1 MKNVPRKL
9 AVYAVWFNM
18 YPGDSRAAWPAHA
31 LTDSRVTQF
40 WDEPR
45 RVGTMFLS
53 QLPTILDRRAP
64 GTLQPFDDAMWDAF
78 FVYTARDRWTEA
90 PPLPVAW
97 GYPIMVTRETLASE
111 IHRLLDK

>member
-1 MKNVPRKL
+1 MDLPASL

-18 YPGDSRAAWPAHA
+18 YPGDSRAAWPPRA
-31 LTDSRVTQF
+31 LADARVTQF

-45 RVGTMFLS
+45 RVGMMFLS

-78 FVYTARDRWTEA
+78 FVFTARDHWNEA
-90 PPLPVAW
+90 PPPPVTW
-97 GYPIMVTRETLASE
+97 GYPIMVTHETLASE
-111 IHRLLDK
+111 LHRLLNR